1 MKYSMVG
8 ILSLLVI
15 IIINRDF
22 IFKLNTKNFTPANK
36 WFRYLLFST
45 MIFLISD
52 FMWGILDY
60 LHIMPILYADTVIFF
75 IAMSLTVICWTR
87 YAIIYANRKGL
98 LEKIFLVGGLIVFI
112 TIVILTII
120 NFFYPILYRFDG
132 NDYVALLG
140 RLIILILQEVLFFIV
155 GFTAIILAI
164 RSNTKRYKHLAIAS
178 FSLTMFVATL
188 LQSLF
193 PLLPFYSLG
202 TAIGISFIHSF
213 IVMAEKDKYRKS
225 LEDILER
232 ELKQK
237 EELDVANTKIN
248 IDSLTGANSKY
259 SYIEMEERIDKL
271 IAQKQIEKFSVVV
284 FDINGLKKINDTKG
298 HDFGDI
304 YIKDC
309 YNLMKECF
317 SNEQIYRFGGDE
329 FVTILENDDY
339 DNRIELVNIFN
350 DKVNANLNTELP
362 IVALGISDFELGVD
376 NTYRAVF
383 TRADEKMYIRKK
395 FLKAAEIKK

>member
-1 MKYSMVG
+1 
-8 ILSLLVI
+8 
-15 IIINRDF
+15 
-22 IFKLNTKNFTPANK
+22 LNTKNFTPANK

-52 FMWGILDY
+52 FMWGILDH
-60 LHIMPILYADTVIFF
+60 LHIIPILYADTVIFY

-87 YAIIYANRKGL
+87 YAILYSNRNGL
-98 LEKIFLVGGLIVFI
+98 LDKIFLVGGLIIFI

-120 NFFYPILYRFDG
+120 NFFYPVLYKFDG
-132 NDYVALLG
+132 NVYVALLG
-140 RLIILILQEVLFFIV
+140 LLIILILQQVLFLIV
-155 GFTAIILAI
+155 GLAAIILAI
-164 RSNTKRYKHLAIAS
+164 RSNTKRNKFLAIAS
-178 FSLTMFVATL
+178 FSLTMFAATL

-202 TAIGISFIHSF
+202 TTIGISFIHSF

>member
-1 MKYSMVG
+1 MTYSMVG
-8 ILSLLVI
+8 ILSLI
-15 IIINRDF
+15 IILIINREF
-22 IFKLNTKNFTPANK
+22 IFKLNTRNFTPANK

-45 MIFLISD
+45 MIFLVSD
-52 FMWGILDY
+52 FMWGIFNH
-60 LHIMPILYADTVIFF
+60 LHIIPILYADTVVFF

-87 YAIIYANRKGL
+87 YAILYSNRKGL
-98 LEKIFLVGGLIVFI
+98 LDKIFLVGGLIIFI

-120 NFFYPILYRFDG
+120 NFFYPILYKFDG
-132 NDYVALLG
+132 NVYVALLG
-140 RLIILILQEVLFFIV
+140 RLIVLILQEILFFIV

-164 RSNTKRYKHLAIAS
+164 RSNTKRNKFLAIAS
-178 FSLTMFVATL
+178 FSLTMFAATL

-213 IVMAEKDKYRKS
+213 IVMADKDKYRKS

-298 HDFGDI
+298 HDFGDK

-339 DNRIELVNIFN
+339 DNRIELVNAFN
-350 DKVNANLNTELP
+350 DKVNLNVNTELP

>member
-1 MKYSMVG
+1 MAYSMVG

-15 IIINRDF
+15 IIINREF
-22 IFKLNTKNFTPANK
+22 IFKLNTKGFTPVNK

-45 MIFLISD
+45 MIFLVSD
-52 FMWGILDY
+52 FMWGILN
-60 LHIMPILYADTVIFF
+60 HFHNIPILYADTVIFF

-87 YAIIYANRKGL
+87 YAILYSNRNGL
-98 LEKIFLVGGLIVFI
+98 LDKIFLVGGLIIFI
-112 TIVILTII
+112 TIVILTIV

-132 NDYVALLG
+132 NEYVALLG
-140 RLIILILQEVLFFIV
+140 RLIVLILQEILFFIV

-164 RSNTKRYKHLAIAS
+164 RSNTKRNKFLAIAS
-178 FSLTMFVATL
+178 FSLTMFAATL

-259 SYIEMEERIDKL
+259 AYIEMEERIDKL
-271 IAQKQIEKFSVVV
+271 IANKQIDKFSVVV

-298 HDFGDI
+298 HDFGDK

-317 SNEQIYRFGGDE
+317 NHEQIYRFGGDE
-329 FVTILENDDY
+329 FVTILENEDY
-339 DNRIELVNIFN
+339 DNRIELVNAFN
-350 DKVNANLNTELP
+350 DKVNLNVNTELP

>member
-1 MKYSMVG
+1 MTYSMVG

-15 IIINRDF
+15 IIINREF

-52 FMWGILDY
+52 FMWGILDH
-60 LHIMPILYADTVIFF
+60 LHIIPILYADTVIFY

-87 YAIIYANRKGL
+87 YAILYSNRNGL
-98 LEKIFLVGGLIVFI
+98 LDKIFLVGGLIIFI

-120 NFFYPILYRFDG
+120 NFFYPVLYKFDG
-132 NDYVALLG
+132 NVYVALLG
-140 RLIILILQEVLFFIV
+140 LLIILILQQVLFLIV
-155 GFTAIILAI
+155 GLAAIILAI
-164 RSNTKRYKHLAIAS
+164 RSNTKRNKFLAIAS
-178 FSLTMFVATL
+178 FSLTMFAATL

-202 TAIGISFIHSF
+202 TTIGISFIHSF